1 VSLQALFGANLR
13 HLRKAR
19 GLTQNRLAERI
30 EVSLDMVS
38 KMERGAAAPSF
49 DTIEKLC
56 DALET
61 QPVAFFG
68 IGLTTGP
75 AGERERLVQ
84 KIHATLSRM
93 NPDQL
98 ARASKMLQAL
108 VD

>member
-1 VSLQALFGANLR
+1 MSLEELFGANLR
-13 HLRKAR
+13 HMRKAR
-19 GLTQNRLAERI
+19 GLTQNVLAERVD
-30 EVSLDMVS
+30 VSPDMIS

-56 DALET
+56 IALET

-68 IGLTTGP
+68 IGLMP
-75 AGERERLVQ
+75 APLGERGLLLQ

-93 NPDQL
+93 NAEQL
-98 ARASKMLQAL
+98 ARAAKMMQAL